1 MGKNYTDRLLT
12 NVAKGYKPLNHVNEI
27 IMPPLMVTKDTG
39 DIAVYG
45 ADNMRIVSTVKAP
58 EGETPTVSFNVTTAD
73 AYVIKKHALK
83 VLANDSEIENQEVP
97 FDAFRDKTEFVYD
110 LLSCAREYGL
120 ASYMNTVGNFT
131 YNTTLATTY
140 QWGGSTDDPLGN
152 INTAI
157 DSVKSKAGKPRSM
170 ISLILPDNVFQK
182 LVFLPEILSTLGF
195 ASRPSDMNPAYIR
208 PEALA
213 IALGIAKVIVPEGI
227 YNSAADGQTDSLA
240 NMWGKH
246 AWAAYIPSTPK
257 IKEHCFGYTV
267 KKRDAIIVDR
277 WRDEDRMGFWI
288 RGTDAYD
295 QYVMNEKC
303 VYMIENAIA

>member
-12 NVAKGYKPLNHVNEI
+12 NVATGYRPLNHVNELI
-27 IMPPLMVTKDTG
+27 LPPLMVTKDTG

-58 EGETPTVSFNVTTAD
+58 EGETPTVQYNVTTAD
-73 AYVIKKHALK
+73 AYMIVRHALK
-83 VLANDSEIENQEVP
+83 VLASDVEVENQETP

-110 LLSCAREYGL
+110 LLSVAREYGL

-131 YNTTLATTY
+131 YNTTLSGTG
-140 QWGGSTDDPLGN
+140 QWGGAVDDPVSN

-157 DSVKSKAGKPRSM
+157 ESVKSKAGVPRSM
-170 ISLILPDNVFQK
+170 VSLVIPDQVFSK
-182 LVFLPEILSTLGF
+182 LVFLSEILSTLGF
-195 ASRPSDMNPAYIR
+195 ASRPSDMSPAFVK
-208 PEALA
+208 PESLA
-213 IALGIAKVIVPEGI
+213 AAFGVARVIVPQGI
-227 YNSAADGQTDSLA
+227 YNSAADGQTDVLA

-257 IKEHCFGYTV
+257 IKENCFGYTV
-267 KKRDAIIVDR
+267 KKRQAITVDR
-277 WRDEDRMGFWI
+277 WRDEDRMGFWV
-288 RGTDAYD
+288 RGFDAYD